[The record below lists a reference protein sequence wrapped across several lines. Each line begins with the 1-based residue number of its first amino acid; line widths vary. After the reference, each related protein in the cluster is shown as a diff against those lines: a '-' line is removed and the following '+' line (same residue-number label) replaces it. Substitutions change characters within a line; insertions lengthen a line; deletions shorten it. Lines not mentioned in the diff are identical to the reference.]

1 MYNDPPRI
9 IKSHV
14 FVGCCRTLG
23 KLCIILTFAV
33 IVPSQPIMAQNAKQ
47 PEQITA
53 PIGVDAKTKPGE
65 NLIFVLPV
73 EGTSRRV
80 GLILADAIAASLRD
94 IGAPAVLGDV
104 INNEGPTVKGVA
116 RKVRTRD
123 KIVWIELT
131 WKLLAPYG
139 TAVIEYRHELVL
151 DKAKWDQGSIE
162 AINVLIGE
170 AAPEVGKMVKDFVGP
185 RLIAVPDNGQND
197 GIIAARAKPIP
208 DVKERVRPTVNLTPI
223 NVPQNPPPVEQ
234 RQATPQTMAPTTKKQ
249 NRFIMPPN
257 LQPMPM
263 TKVKPVPLVEKVPPM
278 KVPEKPIVKTVKK
291 RAVAG
296 PPRRLMPGAE
306 PQIVEKPKLASVEQP
321 NNSPSVQENEKPIIW
336 GRPSFLIKPVVGAP
350 GNGNRELTAA
360 IKQALRARDLTISED
375 PRQAGYVVAGKV
387 VVSAPVNGRQQTSI
401 IWTVKTLSGQEVG
414 RAVQENAVRAG
425 SLDGRWGRVA
435 DIVAKA
441 AANGVEGLFDPEGRP
456 LNSGEKPPPFNA
468 QTNLPQIP
476 GRAPPPPGN

>member
-1 MYNDPPRI
+1 MYSDPPRM
-9 IKSHV
+9 IKSPV
-14 FVGCCRTLG
+14 FVGRCRALG
-23 KLCIILTFAV
+23 KSFIILSFSL
-33 IVPSQPIMAQNAKQ
+33 IVLSQPIRAQNAKQ
-47 PEQITA
+47 PEQTTSPISVIT
-53 PIGVDAKTKPGE
+53 KTKPGE

-104 INNEGPTVKGVA
+104 VNREGPTVKGIA
-116 RKVRTRD
+116 RKVRIRD

-131 WKLLAPYG
+131 WQLLAPYG
-139 TAVIEYRHELVL
+139 TAVVTYRHELVL
-151 DKAKWDQGSIE
+151 DKAKWNQGSIE

-185 RLIAVPDNGQND
+185 RLIAVLGNGQNNE
-197 GIIAARAKPIP
+197 IIAARAKPKP
-208 DVKERVRPTVNLTPI
+208 NVKERVRPTVNLTPI
-223 NVPQNPPPVEQ
+223 TVPQSGLPVEKIPVIPQAMIIPVKKLKQVMPPPK
-234 RQATPQTMAPTTKKQ
+234 RQP
-249 NRFIMPPN
+249 I
-257 LQPMPM
+257 
-263 TKVKPVPLVEKVPPM
+263 
-278 KVPEKPIVKTVKK
+278 PIVKVNPVPSFAQMPVMKTPGNKTK
-291 RAVAG
+291 RIRPQTAAG
-296 PPRRLMPGAE
+296 PPKRLMPGAG
-306 PQIVEKPKLASVEQP
+306 PQAIEKPNLASAGQP
-321 NNSPSVQENEKPIIW
+321 SNSTQIQKNEKPIIW
-336 GRPSFLIKPVVGAP
+336 GRPSFLIKPVLGAP

-387 VVSAPVNGRQQTSI
+387 VVSEPVNGRQQTSI
-401 IWTVKTLSGQEVG
+401 IWTVKTLAGQEVG

-435 DIVAKA
+435 GIVAKA
-441 AANGVEGLFDPEGRP
+441 AADGIEGLFDPEGRP